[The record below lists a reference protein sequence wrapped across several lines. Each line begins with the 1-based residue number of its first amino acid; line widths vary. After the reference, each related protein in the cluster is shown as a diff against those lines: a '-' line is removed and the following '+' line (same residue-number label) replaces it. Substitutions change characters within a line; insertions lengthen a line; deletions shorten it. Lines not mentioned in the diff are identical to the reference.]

1 MLSIIKSMSLI
12 GIEGYLVYLQVD
24 VSAGIPA
31 WDIVGLPDIS
41 VKEAKERVRTA
52 IKNTGY
58 NMQSRKIVVNL
69 APADKRKE
77 GSFFDLPMAVGILAC
92 SGDVNINDIED
103 TVFIGELSLDGK
115 LNKVNGILPM
125 CIEAKRLGIK
135 RIIISKENAKEA
147 AVVNDIQVIG
157 ANNLKEVVGFLNK
170 TTIIEETKV
179 DVSKI
184 YNNKNE
190 YSLDF
195 ADVKGQENVK
205 RALEIAAAGGHNCL
219 LIGTPRIWKNNDGK
233 KNAKYITKLNI

>member
-103 TVFIGELSLDGK
+103 TAFIGELSLDGK

-219 LIGTPRIWKNNDGK
+219 LIGTPRIRKNYDGK
-233 KNAKYITKLNI
+233 KNAKYITQFDI